1 MFDFVQERKRF
12 VQIVLLLIILPF
24 AFFGVDSYNKS
35 NQSAALATVNGS
47 EVSAQEFENGL
58 RQQQDRMRQM
68 LGANYDAAMFETP
81 EIRKAVLDGLVG
93 QKLLMANA
101 KSAGLTVTDE
111 QIAEVIGGVEVF
123 QENGKFDKKRY
134 QTVLSNKNMS
144 PLMFEAQVRDDLL
157 SQQLREVYT
166 QNGFIANA
174 TTDNI
179 IRLNEQQR
187 VVSVATVSF
196 QDFMAQTKVDEA
208 AVKQYYTKNTKEFE
222 VPEQAKV
229 EYVKFSVANL
239 MDKID
244 IPSAD
249 AQKYY
254 DTHVKEF
261 EMAEQRQAAHILIS
275 AAADAPQAVQDVAKA
290 KAEQLL
296 QQVKQNPASFA
307 ELAKANSQDP
317 GSAINGGDLGFFGKG
332 QMVKPF
338 EDTTFSLKTGEISG
352 LVKSDFGYHIIKLV
366 AIKPASVPTFAEVSA
381 EIVSKLREQKAADQ
395 FAELA
400 DKFNNTVYEQ
410 SDTLKPAAELVNG
423 QIEQSDWLSAKMTPT
438 GPWTAKMLQAVFS
451 EDVLKNKRNSV
462 ATEVAPNTLVAARM
476 LEHKPAS
483 VRPLAEVQAAIQQTL
498 MRKQAIEL
506 AIKQGKTQLAELQK
520 GGTPTVQ
527 WAEAKTVSRAQR
539 SNFDAALT
547 RQIFQVNQ
555 AKLPQTVG
563 AETADGFTLVRIDA
577 VKEAEKVEDGKRARY
592 AEQLRK
598 MIGEEIYRA
607 YMEDAKQHATIKS
620 HLTDTPAAK
629 P

>member
-1 MFDFVQERKRF
+1 
-12 VQIVLLLIILPF
+12 
-24 AFFGVDSYNKS
+24 
-35 NQSAALATVNGS
+35 
-47 EVSAQEFENGL
+47 
-58 RQQQDRMRQM
+58 
-68 LGANYDAAMFETP
+68 
-81 EIRKAVLDGLVG
+81 
-93 QKLLMANA
+93 
-101 KSAGLTVTDE
+101 
-111 QIAEVIGGVEVF
+111 IGGVEVF

>member
-35 NQSAALATVNGS
+35 TQSEAVATVNGA
-47 EVSAQEFENGL
+47 EVTAQEFENGM

-68 LGANYDAAMFETP
+68 MGANFDPAMFETP
-81 EIRKAVLDGLVG
+81 EIKKVVLDGLVS
-93 QKLLMANA
+93 QKLLIANA
-101 KSAGLTVTDE
+101 KAAGLTVTDE
-111 QIAEVIGGVEVF
+111 QIAEVIGGIEVF
-123 QENGKFDKKRY
+123 QENGKFDKQRY
-134 QTVLSNKNMS
+134 TTVLSNRNMS
-144 PLMFEAQVRDDLL
+144 PLMFEAQIRDDLL
-157 SQQLREVYT
+157 AQQLRETYT
-166 QNGFIANA
+166 QSGFVANTA
-174 TTDNI
+174 TDNI

-187 VVSVATVSF
+187 VVSVAPLSF
-196 QDFMAQTKVDEA
+196 QNFLAQTKVDEA
-208 AVKQYYTKNTKEFE
+208 AIKQYYTKNAKEFE

-229 EYVKFSVANL
+229 EYVRFSVANL
-239 MDKID
+239 MEKID
-244 IPSAD
+244 VAAAD
-249 AQKYY
+249 VQKYY
-254 DTHVKEF
+254 DEHTKEF
-261 EMAEQRQAAHILIS
+261 GVEEQRQAAHILIS
-275 AAADAPQAVQDVAKA
+275 AAADAPKAAQDAAKA

-317 GSAINGGDLGFFGKG
+317 GSAVNGGDLGFFGKG

-338 EDTTFSLKTGEISG
+338 EEATFSLKEGEISG

-366 AIKPASVPTFAEVSA
+366 AIKAAKVSA
-381 EIVSKLREQKAADQ
+381 LADVREEIVSKIREQKAIDQ

-410 SDTLKPAAELVNG
+410 SDSLKSAAALING
-423 QIEQSDWLSAKMTPT
+423 KVEQSDWLSAGMTPT

-451 EDVLKNKRNSV
+451 EDVLKNKRNTA
-462 ATEVAPNTLVAARM
+462 ATEVAPNTLVAARL

-483 VRPLAEVQAAIQQTL
+483 VRPLAEVQADIQQSL

-506 AIKQGKTQLAELQK
+506 AIKQGKGQLAELQK
-520 GGTPTVQ
+520 GGAPAVQ
-527 WAEAKTVSRAQR
+527 WAEAQTVSRAQR
-539 SNFDAALT
+539 SSFDAALT
-547 RQIFQVNQ
+547 RQIFQVNP

-563 AETADGFTLVRIDA
+563 AETAEGYTLVRVDA
-577 VKEAEKVEDGKRARY
+577 VKEAEKVDDGKRTRY

-607 YMEDAKQHATIKS
+607 YLEDAKKHASIKS
-620 HLTDTPAAK
+620 HLPETPAAK